1 MKRPNE
7 SGVDRREIPTRV
19 ARGAGAM
26 TAAQAKQPRSF
37 RNAHPRGGAFVA
49 GQAPFPRYAGINGPY
64 AHALA
69 KARAMSPNVGGVL
82 KIGSGATIFALGA
95 LLVAQSPAGL
105 LGHGCVVLMIGLSWL
120 GMAVSGR
127 APLAAAPASAA
138 SADAAAAAKDNAA
151 RQESNNSIDAA
162 LDHVVSLIKGYL
174 AAHRTYQADLAGLN
188 KGLSEAST
196 RIDVQ
201 QVLIRLISSNMDM
214 QAKVVGL
221 SKDLEASQQQ
231 IASLRRNVE
240 EVGKIAL
247 IDELTELGNRR
258 FFKQSLQDE
267 IMRAHDTGAA
277 LCLAISD
284 LDRFKAVNDRFGHVV
299 GDHLLKLFA
308 ELLKRNMRGRGQAA
322 RYGGEEF
329 TMLFPNAEIEEVHR
343 IVEAIRRELESKRWV
358 VGPKAEKL
366 GAVTASF
373 GIARLASD
381 ESYDS
386 FVRRADAKLLEAKTA
401 GRNRI
406 AIDDPDTEV
415 RPLSTVARAS

>member
-1 MKRPNE
+1 
-7 SGVDRREIPTRV
+7 
-19 ARGAGAM
+19 M

-37 RNAHPRGGAFVA
+37 RNAHPRAGGLVA
-49 GQAPFPRYAGINGPY
+49 GQILFPRYDETDGPD
-64 AHALA
+64 ARLLA
-69 KARAMSPNVGGVL
+69 KARAMSSRGDGVL
-82 KIGSGATIFALGA
+82 KIGSAATIFALGA
-95 LLVAQSPAGL
+95 LLIVQSPAGL
-105 LGHGCVVLMIGLSWL
+105 LGHACVVLMIGLSWL
-120 GMAVSGR
+120 GMALSGR
-127 APLAAAPASAA
+127 AAPAPVSAA
-138 SADAAAAAKDNAA
+138 SVDAAAKDNAA
-151 RQESNNSIDAA
+151 REEFNNSVDAA
-162 LDHVVSLIKGYL
+162 LDHVASLIKGYL
-174 AAHRTYQADLAGLN
+174 VAHRIYQTDLAGLN

-201 QVLIRLISSNMDM
+201 HVLLRLINSNMDM
-214 QAKVVGL
+214 QAKVVEL

-231 IASLRRNVE
+231 IASLRSNIE
-240 EVGKIAL
+240 EIGKIAL

-258 FFKQSLQDE
+258 FFKQTLQDE

-308 ELLKRNMRGRGQAA
+308 ELLKRHMRGRGPAA

-329 TMLFPNAEIEEVHR
+329 TMLFPNAGIEEAHR
-343 IVEAIRRELESKRWV
+343 IVETIRRELESKRWV
-358 VGPKAEKL
+358 VGPKAERL

-373 GIARLASD
+373 GIARLASN

-406 AIDDPDTEV
+406 AVDDPGTEV